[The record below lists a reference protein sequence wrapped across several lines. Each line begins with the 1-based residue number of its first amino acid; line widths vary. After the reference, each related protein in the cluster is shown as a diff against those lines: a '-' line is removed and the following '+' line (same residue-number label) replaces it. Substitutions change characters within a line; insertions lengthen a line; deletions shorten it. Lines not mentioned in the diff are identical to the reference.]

1 MIDALEISH
10 LPTQEQEEILA
21 KVDKRLEDVVIRILI
36 ENLSDEEAKRMR
48 EILEK
53 GDNIENE
60 IAQITAGVPALA
72 EKIENEVALEIDRLK
87 KVLSA

>member
-1 MIDALEISH
+1 MIDALEISR
-10 LPTQEQEEILA
+10 LPAQEQEEILA